1 MRDWFKKVNNWITY
15 LANTK
20 WGTFTLFICAFA
32 DASFLPLPVTTFFLV
47 LILLNRRKLYKY
59 ILFVVLGTITGA
71 LAGYT
76 IGHYAWVKPDGEFT
90 GVVQF
95 LFNNIPGF
103 SLAVYEKVQTLYT
116 KWDFWILSGATVTP
130 LPYGMFSVTSGAF
143 NINIFIFFV
152 TTLISQVIKYV
163 FLAFFTVIIG
173 PKIRKLSEL
182 DWKPVAIII
191 PVLIV
196 IIILL
201 TSVL

>member
-1 MRDWFKKVNNWITY
+1 M
-15 LANTK
+15 
-20 WGTFTLFICAFA
+20 FICAFA

-59 ILFVVLGTITGA
+59 ILFVVLGTVTGA

-173 PKIRKLSEL
+173 PKIRKLSEI

-191 PVLIV
+191 PVFIV

>member
-1 MRDWFKKVNNWITY
+1 MKDWFKKVNIWIAY

-20 WGTFTLFICAFA
+20 WGTFALFIFAFA

>member
-20 WGTFTLFICAFA
+20 WGTFALYICAFA

-59 ILFVVLGTITGA
+59 ILFVVLGTVTGA

-90 GVVQF
+90 GIVQF

-191 PVLIV
+191 PVFIV

>member
-1 MRDWFKKVNNWITY
+1 MKDWFKKVNIWIAY

-20 WGTFTLFICAFA
+20 WGTFALFIFAFA

-59 ILFVVLGTITGA
+59 ILFVVLGTVTGA

-152 TTLISQVIKYV
+152 TTLISQAIKYL
-163 FLAFFTVIIG
+163 FLTFFTVIIG
-173 PKIRKLSEL
+173 PKIRKLSEF
-182 DWKPVAIII
+182 DWKPVAIVI
-191 PVLIV
+191 PVFIV

>member
-1 MRDWFKKVNNWITY
+1 MKDWFKKVNIWIAY

-20 WGTFTLFICAFA
+20 WGTFALFIFAFA

-59 ILFVVLGTITGA
+59 ILFVVLGTVTGA

-95 LFNNIPGF
+95 LFKNIPGF

-152 TTLISQVIKYV
+152 TTLISQAIKYL
-163 FLAFFTVIIG
+163 FLTFFTVIIG
-173 PKIRKLSEL
+173 PKIRKLSEF
-182 DWKPVAIII
+182 DWKPVAIVI
-191 PVLIV
+191 PVFIV

>member
-1 MRDWFKKVNNWITY
+1 MKDWFKKVNIWIAY

-20 WGTFTLFICAFA
+20 CCTFALFIFAFA

-59 ILFVVLGTITGA
+59 ILFVVLGTVTGA

-95 LFNNIPGF
+95 LFKNIPGF

-191 PVLIV
+191 PVFIV
-196 IIILL
+196 IILLL

>member
-59 ILFVVLGTITGA
+59 ILFVVLGTVTGA

-76 IGHYAWVKPDGEFT
+76 IGHYAWVKPDGEYT

-173 PKIRKLSEL
+173 PKIRKLSEI

-191 PVLIV
+191 PVFIV

>member
-20 WGTFTLFICAFA
+20 WGTFALFIFAFA

-59 ILFVVLGTITGA
+59 ILFVVLGTVTGA

-95 LFNNIPGF
+95 LFKNIPGF

-152 TTLISQVIKYV
+152 TTLISQAIKYL
-163 FLAFFTVIIG
+163 FLTFFTVIIG
-173 PKIRKLSEL
+173 PKIRKLSEF
-182 DWKPVAIII
+182 DWKPVAIVI
-191 PVLIV
+191 PVFIV

>member
-1 MRDWFKKVNNWITY
+1 MKDWFKKVNNWIVY

-20 WGTFTLFICAFA
+20 WGTFALFICAFA

-191 PVLIV
+191 PVFIV
-196 IIILL
+196 IILLL

>member
-1 MRDWFKKVNNWITY
+1 MKDWFKKVNNWIVY

-20 WGTFTLFICAFA
+20 WGTFALFICAFA

-59 ILFVVLGTITGA
+59 ILFVVLGTVTGA

-76 IGHYAWVKPDGEFT
+76 IGHYAWVKPDGEYT

-152 TTLISQVIKYV
+152 TTLISQAIKYL

-173 PKIRKLSEL
+173 PKIRKLSEI

-191 PVLIV
+191 PVFIV

>member
-1 MRDWFKKVNNWITY
+1 MKDWFKKVNIWIAY

-20 WGTFTLFICAFA
+20 WGTFALYICAFA

-59 ILFVVLGTITGA
+59 ILFVVLGTVTGA

-95 LFNNIPGF
+95 LFKNIPGF

-152 TTLISQVIKYV
+152 TTLISQAIKYL
-163 FLAFFTVIIG
+163 FLTFFTVIIG
-173 PKIRKLSEL
+173 PKIRKLSEF
-182 DWKPVAIII
+182 DWKPVAIVI
-191 PVLIV
+191 PVFIV

>member
-1 MRDWFKKVNNWITY
+1 MKDWFKKVNNWITY

-20 WGTFTLFICAFA
+20 WGTFALFICAFA

-47 LILLNRRKLYKY
+47 LILLNGRTFYKY

-76 IGHYAWVKPDGEFT
+76 IGHYAWVKPDGDFT

-103 SLAVYEKVQTLYT
+103 SLAVYEKVQALYM

-143 NINIFIFFV
+143 NINIFVFFF
-152 TTLISQVIKYV
+152 TTLISQVIKYL
-163 FLAFFTVIIG
+163 FLAFFTVIID
-173 PKIRKLSEL
+173 PKIRKISKL
-182 DWKPVAIII
+182 DLRPVAIII
-191 PVLIV
+191 PAFIV
-196 IIILL
+196 VIILL
-201 TSVL
+201 TIVL

>member
-1 MRDWFKKVNNWITY
+1 MKDWFKKVNIWIAY

-20 WGTFTLFICAFA
+20 WGTFALFIFAFA

-59 ILFVVLGTITGA
+59 ILFVVLGTVTGA

-95 LFNNIPGF
+95 LFKNIPGF

-143 NINIFIFFV
+143 KINIFIFFV

-182 DWKPVAIII
+182 HWKPVAIII
-191 PVLIV
+191 PVFIV

>member
-1 MRDWFKKVNNWITY
+1 MKDWFKKVNIWIAY

-20 WGTFTLFICAFA
+20 WGTFALFIFAFA

-59 ILFVVLGTITGA
+59 ILFVVLGTVTGA

-76 IGHYAWVKPDGEFT
+76 IGHYAWVKPDGEYT

-173 PKIRKLSEL
+173 PKFRKLSEL

-191 PVLIV
+191 PVFIV

>member
-1 MRDWFKKVNNWITY
+1 MKDWFKKVNNWIVY

-20 WGTFTLFICAFA
+20 WGTFALFICAFA

-103 SLAVYEKVQTLYT
+103 SLAVYEKVQILYT

>member
-1 MRDWFKKVNNWITY
+1 MKNWLKRLHNWINN

-20 WGTFTLFICAFA
+20 WGTFALFICAFA

-59 ILFVVLGTITGA
+59 IMFVVLGTVTGA

-76 IGHYAWVKPDGEFT
+76 IGHFAWVKPDGEFT

-103 SLAVYEKVQTLYT
+103 SLAVYEKVQTMYT

-152 TTLISQVIKYV
+152 TTLISQVIKYL

-191 PVLIV
+191 PVFIV

>member
-1 MRDWFKKVNNWITY
+1 MKDWFKKVNIWIAY

-20 WGTFTLFICAFA
+20 WGTFALFIFAFA

-59 ILFVVLGTITGA
+59 ILFVVLGTVTGA

-143 NINIFIFFV
+143 NINILIFFV
-152 TTLISQVIKYV
+152 TTLISQAIKYL

-191 PVLIV
+191 PVFIV
-196 IIILL
+196 IILLL

>member
-1 MRDWFKKVNNWITY
+1 MKDWFKKVNIWIAY

-20 WGTFTLFICAFA
+20 WGTFALFIFAFA

-59 ILFVVLGTITGA
+59 ILFVVLGTVTGA

-95 LFNNIPGF
+95 LFKNIPGF

-191 PVLIV
+191 PVFIV
-196 IIILL
+196 IILLL

>member
-1 MRDWFKKVNNWITY
+1 MKDWFKKVNNWIVY

-20 WGTFTLFICAFA
+20 WGTFALFICAFA

-59 ILFVVLGTITGA
+59 ILFVVLGTVTGA
-71 LAGYT
+71 LSGYT

-103 SLAVYEKVQTLYT
+103 SLAVYEKVQILYT

-152 TTLISQVIKYV
+152 TTLISQAIKYL

-173 PKIRKLSEL
+173 PKIRKLSEI

-191 PVLIV
+191 PVFIV

>member
-59 ILFVVLGTITGA
+59 ILFVVLGTVTGA

-76 IGHYAWVKPDGEFT
+76 IGHYAWVKPDGEYT

-152 TTLISQVIKYV
+152 TTLISQAIKYL

-173 PKIRKLSEL
+173 PKIRKLSEI

-191 PVLIV
+191 PVFIV

>member
-1 MRDWFKKVNNWITY
+1 MKDWFKKVNNWIVY

-20 WGTFTLFICAFA
+20 WGTFALFICAFA

>member
-1 MRDWFKKVNNWITY
+1 MKDWFKKVNNWITY

-59 ILFVVLGTITGA
+59 ILFVVLGTVTGA

-76 IGHYAWVKPDGEFT
+76 IGHYAWVKPDGEYT

-173 PKIRKLSEL
+173 PKIRKLSEI

-191 PVLIV
+191 PVFIV

>member
-1 MRDWFKKVNNWITY
+1 MKDWFKKVNIWIAY

-20 WGTFTLFICAFA
+20 WGTFALFIFAFA

-59 ILFVVLGTITGA
+59 ILFVVLGTVTGA

-95 LFNNIPGF
+95 LFKNIPGF

-143 NINIFIFFV
+143 NINILIFFV
-152 TTLISQVIKYV
+152 TTLISQAIKYL

-173 PKIRKLSEL
+173 PKIRKLSEI

-191 PVLIV
+191 PVFIV

>member
-1 MRDWFKKVNNWITY
+1 MKTWLARINLSITN

-59 ILFVVLGTITGA
+59 ILFVVLGTVTGA
-71 LAGYT
+71 LSGYT

-90 GVVQF
+90 RVVQF

-143 NINIFIFFV
+143 NINILIFFV
-152 TTLISQVIKYV
+152 TTLISQAIKYL

-173 PKIRKLSEL
+173 PKFRKLSEL

-191 PVLIV
+191 PVFIV

>member
-1 MRDWFKKVNNWITY
+1 MKTWLARLNLSITN

-20 WGTFTLFICAFA
+20 WGTFALFICAFA

-59 ILFVVLGTITGA
+59 IMFVVLGTVTGA

-76 IGHYAWVKPDGEFT
+76 IGHFAWVKPDGEFT

-103 SLAVYEKVQTLYT
+103 SLAVYEKVQTMYT

-152 TTLISQVIKYV
+152 TTLISQVIKYL

-191 PVLIV
+191 PVFIV

>member
-1 MRDWFKKVNNWITY
+1 MKDWFKKVNNWITY

-90 GVVQF
+90 VVVQF

-191 PVLIV
+191 PVFIV